1 VEVVN
6 AAPEVA
12 TIGQVARHV
21 QRLAR
26 ERGVAARIEGAAVSE
41 ASFAVRSSLDEDGFA
56 ASRQLGES
64 LGEVL
69 DFFLGEQ

>member
-1 VEVVN
+1 VVN

-26 ERGVAARIEGAAVSE
+26 ERGVEARIEGAAASE
-41 ASFAVRSSLDEDGFA
+41 ATFFATSRLQENGFT
-56 ASRQLGES
+56 ASRQLGEG

-69 DFFLGEQ
+69 DFFRDGR